1 MTKKNDTSEN
11 QAQCAIQNV
20 KHSYIWVIS
29 RFELDVKQDG
39 EFTTV
44 KKVPIGKTQETIV
57 TDDKN
62 LFDGDCTIEKAQKF
76 LDEKYPNHLVLSV
89 RDNCA

>member
-1 MTKKNDTSEN
+1 MKDNLKTE
-11 QAQCAIQNV
+11 QQCAIHDV
-20 KHSYIWVIS
+20 KHSYIWTIS

-39 EFTTV
+39 EFTIV
-44 KKVPIGKTQETIV
+44 KKVPKGETQETIV

-62 LFDGDCTIEKAQKF
+62 LFEGNCTIEKAQKF

-89 RDNCA
+89 RNNCA

>member
-1 MTKKNDTSEN
+1 MKNNNLKSE
-11 QAQCAIQNV
+11 QQCAIHDV

-29 RFELDVKQDG
+29 RFKLDVKQDG

-44 KKVPIGKTQETIV
+44 NKVPIGETQETIV

-62 LFDGDCTIEKAQKF
+62 LFEGDCTIEKAQKF